1 MKLSQLGSRI
11 KAERRLQG
19 MTLEVLAERL
29 GISRNFLWEIEAGR
43 EAPALKTFYRLS
55 AVLNVSA
62 DYLLGISDEHKR
74 VEEHVSTERN
84 LKMEKIF
91 EQLSRYGDRELLMI
105 SNMLDEFEKYRLFN
119 AQKDGRDVL

>member
-1 MKLSQLGSRI
+1 MV
-11 KAERRLQG
+11 
-19 MTLEVLAERL
+19 T
-29 GISRNFLWEIEAGR
+29 RNFLWEIEAGR
-43 EAPALKTFYRLS
+43 KAPALKTFYRLS